1 MKEFDEIIEN
11 LKNDLLLVKSK
22 VDLANTKALYLGKQ
36 SKLNSLMS
44 LLKNMS
50 KEEKANFGKE
60 LNITKNKL
68 TQLLTE
74 KNIALEEEEINQKI
88 SKEKIDITLP
98 ATNYFKGGKHPVQL
112 IIDDLEDFFLS
123 MVYGVAS
130 GSDVEHEVYNFEKL
144 NIPKD
149 HPARDMQD
157 SFYID
162 MDYLMRSH
170 TSGVQAHVMEESKG
184 QGPLKIICPGK
195 TYRRDDDRTHSHQF
209 SQCEGLVIS
218 ENVNLG
224 TLMETLTL
232 MLRHLF
238 GESRKV
244 RFRPS
249 YFPFTEPSIEV
260 DVSCFE
266 CNGKGCSLCKNT
278 GWIEVLGAGMVHPNV
293 LRLNGFDDKKYQ
305 AFAFGVGL
313 ERLAMLKYGID
324 DIRKFFN
331 SDLEFLTQFRKV
343 N

>member
-1 MKEFDEIIEN
+1 
-11 LKNDLLLVKSK
+11 
-22 VDLANTKALYLGKQ
+22 
-36 SKLNSLMS
+36 
-44 LLKNMS
+44 
-50 KEEKANFGKE
+50 
-60 LNITKNKL
+60 
-68 TQLLTE
+68 
-74 KNIALEEEEINQKI
+74 
-88 SKEKIDITLP
+88 
-98 ATNYFKGGKHPVQL
+98 
-112 IIDDLEDFFLS
+112 
-123 MVYGVAS
+123 
-130 GSDVEHEVYNFEKL
+130 
-144 NIPKD
+144 
-149 HPARDMQD
+149 
-157 SFYID
+157 
-162 MDYLMRSH
+162 MRSH